1 MFAAE
6 RMVMSGRNGAQ
17 AIYDSARLSGEIAAY
32 QKWLDEKAEEEYL
45 LASEAKSKGLDFSR
59 DIEIPRAADLASRT
73 EKLLEEYLK
82 GLKIEDDLRE
92 LLGSTDRES
101 ASIQIAVDVARKMH
115 VRDGDLRDAI
125 DCGLRVGL
133 AVLTEA
139 VLVAPLD
146 GIGAVRILNNV
157 DGSEFLSIDFCGPIR
172 AAGGTAQALCVLIGD
187 MIRRELGIG
196 RYVPSTPE
204 VERVKEEFGLY
215 RVGLQY
221 KPPPEEVETIVRAC
235 PVMVNG
241 EETERQECAGYKEI
255 RNVQNENG
263 SFRTRVRGGV
273 LLVIGEGLCLK
284 APKIVKHTER
294 MRIPGWDFI
303 SQFAEKGKPQE
314 DKTGDFKSRAIP
326 KISRYMD
333 DVIAG
338 RPIFGEPGEPGGFRL
353 RYGRSRATGL
363 AAAGMNPISM
373 EAAGGFISVGTQ
385 MKIERPGKACAV
397 TPCVDVDGPT
407 VLLSDGEYRMI
418 SSLAEWDSVKD
429 EVVSIWDNGEILM
442 GLGEFLENNKDL
454 VPSAYNRDWWAADLV
469 DSIDHPEKVLRLA
482 EILDCERG
490 KLPPGVPFNGA
501 INRGGESDLERS
513 WRRRDWYVF
522 LRDLELTWEQ
532 CRGIC
537 GDFGTAVPPPWNLW
551 WADLPISFAPPLI
564 DSLIHSEVGS
574 EGLRIRGAAEGW
586 RPDGSIGDLD
596 IEEEDH
602 EKWPRWTSVRMHGV
616 TKSSLMTLG
625 LQHIHDGGDILIPK
639 NWESL
644 LDGLGLEQRDGGIV
658 PVVESGPHISSR
670 IQRIKESNAVI
681 REEEERLADLE
692 ARRAVARVEATTA
705 AMQSGKGT
713 LETEAIGDEAAE
725 KIEDQGPRDS
735 AALRNSR
742 VLLDGHE
749 VERCLWLVRNL
760 SQMRWENSVPCR
772 IGARMGRPEKSGVRE
787 MKPLVHALYPI
798 AENGGPQ
805 RLLGHASSKGN
816 LRVQLGPRICE
827 DCGRESPHIRCHNRP
842 DPHVAVECG
851 GRTIERRGRGA
862 KRRRKGEL
870 TNMPLS
876 SILEVKRRALGM
888 DRLPGKVKAVK
899 GLISVGQTPEPLEK
913 GLLRAKHG
921 VSVFRDG
928 TARYDMSD
936 VPITHF
942 KPSEIGTPWKVLYEL
957 GYTHDMYGE
966 TLSSDDQILEL
977 LPQDFVPSTRSIDHL
992 LSTCN
997 FVDDLLVRFYG
1008 MEPFYNAT
1016 TEADLVGQLAIGL
1029 APHTSGGVL
1038 CRIVG
1043 WTSSSAGYAHPL
1055 FHAAK
1060 RRNCDGDEDSIML
1073 LLDGL
1078 LNFSKEILPAGRGGR
1093 MDAPLVLTTR
1103 LNPKEIDKEALNVDC
1118 SWGYSR
1124 SFYEATL
1131 SQPHPNEASSL
1142 VDLVSDR
1149 LGSIGDIRGY
1159 GWTHD
1164 SGNLDAGPVNSAYKT
1179 LETMNDKMTEQ
1190 LALGSRLRS
1199 VSVRR
1204 VASQV
1209 IESHF
1214 LPDMRGNLMA
1224 FTRQKVRC
1232 VKCGHSYRRMPL
1244 AGKCVQRVAGSVG
1257 FSGTEDGESSCKGN
1271 VVLTVSEGAVRKY
1284 IKVTK
1289 EVMESYGV
1297 DDYTKQRVEWMSESV
1312 DSLFSN
1318 DSVTVMTLED
1328 FI

>member
-1 MFAAE
+1 
-6 RMVMSGRNGAQ
+6 MSGRNGAQ
-17 AIYDSARLSGEIAAY
+17 AIYDSARLSDEIAAY

-586 RPDGSIGDLD
+586 RPDGSVGDLD
-596 IEEEDH
+596 IEEEGH

-1118 SWGYSR
+1118 SWGYPR

>member
-1 MFAAE
+1 
-6 RMVMSGRNGAQ
+6 MSGRNGAQ
-17 AIYDSARLSGEIAAY
+17 AIYDSARLSDEIAAY

-586 RPDGSIGDLD
+586 RPDGSVGDLD
-596 IEEEDH
+596 IEEEGH

-966 TLSSDDQILEL
+966 AVSSDDQILEL

-1118 SWGYSR
+1118 SWGYPR